1 MPSTLSAVLL
11 AASLAAPACFAQSLP
26 ASKSPP
32 QPCTTTPQ
40 TSPCS
45 TAPDKTAPATDR
57 FPFPGESPGTQSPN
71 PSSAP
76 TVPSDAPKSIAAAGS
91 APSPDAP
98 AAPADKRFPFP
109 GEESPTPAAT
119 GPSTPSGSS
128 SSSSSDPTA
137 FASDD
142 TDAPDPNAP
151 KDKPAAPEGRRLL
164 KRVNPIGTKLQTNDE
179 REAEDLSVAHFYTQ
193 TGNLQGAYLRSQDA
207 VKIMPDDAS
216 AHCALAQAALSLN
229 KRDEAINEFNACL
242 KLDPEEKDAKNAR
255 KELARLK

>member
-11 AASLAAPACFAQSLP
+11 AASLAAPACLAQAPSR
-26 ASKSPP
+26 SKAAPP
-32 QPCTTTPQ
+32 PCTTAPQ
-40 TSPCS
+40 AAPCS
-45 TAPDKTAPATDR
+45 SAPDKAAPANDR
-57 FPFPGESPGTQSPN
+57 FPFPGENPAAQPPN

-76 TVPSDAPKSIAAAGS
+76 ADSPKSIAPAGS

-109 GEESPTPAAT
+109 GEAFPAPATP
-119 GPSTPSGSS
+119 GPSTSSGAS

-137 FASDD
+137 FPSDD
-142 TDAPDPNAP
+142 TDAPDPNAANDG
-151 KDKPAAPEGRRLL
+151 KDKPAPQGRRLL

-179 REAEDLSVAHFYTQ
+179 REAEDLNVARFYTQ
-193 TGNLQGAYLRSQDA
+193 TGNLQGAYMRSQDA

-216 AHCALAQAALSLN
+216 AHCALAQAALKLD

-242 KLDPEEKDAKNAR
+242 KLDPEEKEAKNAR